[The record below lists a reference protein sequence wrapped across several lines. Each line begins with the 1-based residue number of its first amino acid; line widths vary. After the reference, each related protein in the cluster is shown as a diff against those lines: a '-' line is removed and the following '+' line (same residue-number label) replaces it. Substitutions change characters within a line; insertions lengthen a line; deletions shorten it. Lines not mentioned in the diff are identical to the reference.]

1 MTPPTLPAAQRFRI
15 ADMDCAA
22 EASEI
27 RHAVDRV
34 PGIRDLRF
42 DLRARIITLDAP
54 PLALQAALLAIQRI
68 GYVPLPVSADDTL
81 QQPVPPVPPHPT
93 ACDGHDPGQTQTQT
107 PAPAALANG
116 QVADRASSQPAAG
129 VAHPSWRAVPR
140 RLVWALLLA
149 GLAEALHGRGAWAGL
164 PAALAQGVPLV
175 LALAAISLSGGD
187 TYRKGLRALRVGHLN
202 INALMTVAVTGACVI
217 GQWAEA
223 GMVMALYALAEWIEA
238 QAAERARGAIQALM
252 AMAPELATVQQPD
265 GRWQTTPVAQV
276 PVGAVLRLR
285 PGERV
290 PLDGRVLSGVSA
302 VDQAP
307 VTGESVPVDKQPGD
321 SLFAGSLNQSGELS
335 LQVSALARDS
345 TLARILQAVEQAQ
358 GQRAPM
364 QRWVDRFAAVYTP
377 TVLAVAVAVAVL
389 APWWLGWTPMRAVY
403 EALVLLVI
411 ACPCALVLSTPVTV
425 VSGLAVAA
433 RRGVLIKGGVHLEQ
447 ARLLR
452 AVALDK
458 TGTLTLGEP
467 RLVQLTPVGDDQH
480 ADHHQA
486 IAKSLAE
493 RSDHPISRAVAQGL
507 VTQPLPLLAFQAL
520 AGRGVQAT
528 LEGQTWHLGSRRWM
542 SELGLLTPDL
552 ERQLD
557 QAEQSGHTL
566 SLLGHARA
574 VVMVFAV
581 ADVLRPGAAQAVSD
595 LKALGITPV
604 MLTGDRAAAAQAIA
618 LAAGITEVRA
628 ELLPED
634 KLQALAGLQQ
644 RLGPTAMVG
653 DGINDAPALACSD
666 MGFAMGAQ
674 GTHIAIEAADVV
686 IMNSDLRRIA
696 QTVTLSR
703 RTHALLWQNIAL
715 ALGIKAV
722 FMVLALMGL
731 ASMWMAVFAD
741 MGASLLVVFN
751 GLRLLRSRSI
761 A

>member
-1 MTPPTLPAAQRFRI
+1 
-15 ADMDCAA
+15 MDCAA

-27 RHAVDRV
+27 RHAVDHV

-42 DLRARIITLDAP
+42 DLQARIITVDAP
-54 PLALQAALLAIQRI
+54 PNVLQAALLAIQRI
-68 GYVPLPVSADDTL
+68 GYEPLPVSADDAQ
-81 QQPVPPVPPHPT
+81 QQPVPLQPT
-93 ACDGHDPGQTQTQT
+93 ACDCHDPGHNR
-107 PAPAALANG
+107 APAAPANR
-116 QVADRASSQPAAG
+116 QAAEPRSSQPAAA
-129 VAHPSWRAVPR
+129 VAQLSWRAVPR

-149 GLAEALHGRGAWAGL
+149 GFAEAWHGVDAWAGP

-175 LALAAISLSGGD
+175 LALAAISLSGAN

-252 AMAPELATVQQPD
+252 AMAPELATVQQAD
-265 GRWQTTPVAQV
+265 GSWQTTPVAQV

-290 PLDGRVLSGVSA
+290 PLDGRVLSGLSA

-335 LQVSALARDS
+335 LEVSALARDS
-345 TLARILQAVEQAQ
+345 TLTRILQAVEQAQ

-364 QRWVDRFAAVYTP
+364 QRWVDRFAAIYTP
-377 TVLAVAVAVAVL
+377 TVLAGAVAVAVL
-389 APWWLGWTPMRAVY
+389 APWWLGWTPLRAVY

-411 ACPCALVLSTPVTV
+411 ACPCALLLSTPVTV

-467 RLVQLTPVGDDQH
+467 RLVQLLPIGEAQH

-486 IAKSLAE
+486 IAKALAE

-507 VTQPLPLLAFQAL
+507 LTPALPLMNFQAL

-542 SELGLLTPDL
+542 RELGLLTPDL

-566 SLLGHARA
+566 SLLAQARA
-574 VVMVFAV
+574 VVMVFAL
-581 ADVLRPGAAQAVSD
+581 ADVLRPGAAQAMSD

-686 IMNSDLRRIA
+686 IMNSDLRRVA